1 MESGSQEK
9 NRKSGK
15 RISSAKQAAKN
26 EQKNVVAGKQSS
38 LVGLLPLDVMAGPT
52 MDEFEA
58 SGSASAADN
67 TNNTIISG
75 VNLIDTVVLDQSDIV
90 AKKQPNAGN
99 PSKMRR
105 DQVKS
110 RKGRDSCD
118 IEAEDSMEG
127 MIGGNFN
134 TFGE

>member
-1 MESGSQEK
+1 
-9 NRKSGK
+9 
-15 RISSAKQAAKN
+15 
-26 EQKNVVAGKQSS
+26 
-38 LVGLLPLDVMAGPT
+38 MAGPT

>member
-15 RISSAKQAAKN
+15 RISSAKRAAKN

-90 AKKQPNAGN
+90 AK
-99 PSKMRR
+99 
-105 DQVKS
+105 
-110 RKGRDSCD
+110 
-118 IEAEDSMEG
+118 
-127 MIGGNFN
+127 
-134 TFGE
+134 